1 MFRDADKEK
10 RRGEVQNRLTERW
23 HGAAAAGLAATLT
36 LAACSQTTTPPATSG
51 TPAAS
56 ATTVARRGAG
66 DDLKIRYWQA
76 PTILNSHLAT
86 GTKDN
91 DAARLVTEPLASYG
105 PDAKPLAN
113 GLAAEIPTVANGG
126 VSADLTTVT
135 WKLRQGVKWSDG
147 SAFTA
152 DDVAF
157 TFSLMSDPKTAVSTS
172 DSTEGVKSVVAKD
185 ANTVVVTYAAPNPNI
200 YQWGVG
206 TCCYILQKKQF
217 EAYQGEKLKDAPG
230 NLKPIGTGPYVVDT
244 FKSGDVVTY
253 KMNDQFRDPNK
264 PYFKTVTFKG
274 GGDAPSAAR
283 AVFQTGDID
292 YGWNLQV
299 EAGILKPM
307 ADRSTKGKLLT
318 VYGSSVER
326 LMLNFADPNPSLGD
340 KRGEPDTK
348 HPFFNGPD
356 GKTVRTALAMA
367 TDRKSVA
374 EQFYGGERVA
384 GKPGCNIVTGLPEY
398 ESRNTASFCERFDVS
413 GAAKMLDDAGWKP
426 GTDNVRAKDGIRLKI
441 VYQTTINTVRQKT
454 QDLMKKNWEAAGFE
468 VEIKSVPADVFF
480 TNTSPDGATHFWAD
494 VQMLADNSTPD
505 FTNYLS
511 DWTSK
516 QAASKTNGWN
526 TRNYSRYQNPQF
538 DAIVDSLRKETE
550 PAKRAGLF
558 IQANDILILDV
569 ATIPLVSRP
578 QVISGIANT
587 LKNVVPTGWDSE
599 MYSVADWR
607 R

>member
-1 MFRDADKEK
+1 MTNQWQR
-10 RRGEVQNRLTERW
+10 
-23 HGAAAAGLAATLT
+23 AAAAGLAATMA
-36 LAACSQTTTPPATSG
+36 LAACGTPTPPAASG

-56 ATTVARRGAG
+56 VTVASQRVKG
-66 DDLKIRYWQA
+66 DDLKILYWQA
-76 PTILNSHLAT
+76 PTILNAHLAT
-86 GTKDN
+86 GTKDS

-105 PDAKPLAN
+105 ADAKPLAN

-135 WKLRQGVKWSDG
+135 WKLKQNVKWSDG

-157 TFSLMSDPKTAVSTS
+157 TFSLMADPKTAVSTS
-172 DSTEGVKSVVAKD
+172 DAAEGVKSVVAKD
-185 ANTVVVTYAAPNPNI
+185 ANTVVVTYNAPNPNI

-217 EAYQGEKLKDAPG
+217 DAYQGEKLKDAPG

-283 AVFQTGDID
+283 AVFQTGDVD
-292 YGWNLQV
+292 YAWNLQV

-307 ADRSTKGKLLT
+307 ADTSSKGKLLT

-326 LMLNFADPNPSLGD
+326 IMLNFSDPSASLGD

-367 TDRKSVA
+367 TDRKTVA
-374 EQFYGGERVA
+374 QQIYGDGLS
-384 GKPGCNIVTGLPEY
+384 GKPGCNIVTGVPDY
-398 ESRNTASFCERFDVS
+398 ESTATADFCSKFDTT
-413 GAAKMLDDAGWKP
+413 AAGKLLDDAGWKL
-426 GTDNVRAKDGIRLKI
+426 GSDGVRAKGNIKLNI
-441 VYQTTINTVRQKT
+441 TYQTTVNAVRQKT
-454 QDLMKKNWEAAGFE
+454 QDIMKKNWELAGFK
-468 VEIKSVPADVFF
+468 VTLKSVPADVFF
-480 TNTSPDGATHFWAD
+480 TNTSPDGANHFWAD
-494 VQMLADNSTPD
+494 VEMFTNNSDPD
-505 FTNYLS
+505 FTNYLNG
-511 DWTSK
+511 WTSK
-516 QAASKTNGWN
+516 QATGKANNWN
-526 TRNYSRYQNPQF
+526 SANYNRYQNPQY
-538 DAIVDSLRKETE
+538 DAVIDQLRTE
-550 PAKRAGLF
+550 KDPAKRAALF
-558 IQANDILILDV
+558 KQANDILILDV
-569 ATIPLVSRP
+569 VILPVVTRT
-578 QVISGIANT
+578 QVTSGISNT

-599 MYSVADWR
+599 MYAIQDFSK
-607 R
+607 

>member
-1 MFRDADKEK
+1 MTNQW
-10 RRGEVQNRLTERW
+10 RRATAVV
-23 HGAAAAGLAATLT
+23 AAATMT
-36 LAACSQTTTPPATSG
+36 LAACGQTTTPPAASG
-51 TPAAS
+51 TVAPS
-56 ATTVARRGAG
+56 ATVAAAKRGAG
-66 DDLKIRYWQA
+66 DDLKILYWQA
-76 PTILNSHLAT
+76 PTILNAHLAT
-86 GTKDN
+86 GTKDS

-113 GLAAEIPTVANGG
+113 ALAAEIPTVANGG

-157 TFSLMSDPKTAVSTS
+157 TFSLMADPKTAVSTS
-172 DSTEGVKSVVAKD
+172 DAAEGVKSVVAKD
-185 ANTVVVTYAAPNPNI
+185 ANTVVVTYNAPTPNF

-253 KMNDQFRDPNK
+253 KMNDQFRDATK

-283 AVFQTGDID
+283 AVFQTGDVD
-292 YGWNLQV
+292 YAWNLQV

-307 ADRSTKGKLLT
+307 ADTSTKGKLLT

-326 LMLNFADPNPSLGD
+326 ILLNFADPTASLGA

-356 GKTVRTALAMA
+356 GKTVA
-367 TDRKSVA
+367 
-374 EQFYGGERVA
+374 QQIYGDGLA
-384 GKPGCNIVTGLPEY
+384 GKAGCNIVTGVPDY
-398 ESRNTASFCERFDVS
+398 ESTATTDFCSKFDT
-413 GAAKMLDDAGWKP
+413 AAAGKMLDDAGWKL
-426 GTDNVRAKDGIRLKI
+426 GTDGVRAKGGIKLNI
-441 VYQTTINTVRQKT
+441 VYQTTVNAVRQKT
-454 QDLMKKNWEAAGFE
+454 QDIMKQNWEKAGFK
-468 VEIKSVPADVFF
+468 VELKSVPADVFF
-480 TNTSPDGATHFWAD
+480 TNTSPDGANHFWSD
-494 VQMLADNSTPD
+494 VEMFTNNSDPD
-505 FTNYLS
+505 FTNYLNG
-511 DWTSK
+511 WTSK
-516 QAASKTNGWN
+516 QATGSANNWN
-526 TRNYSRYQNPQF
+526 SANYNRYQNPAY
-538 DAIVDSLRKETE
+538 DAIIDSLRTE
-550 PAKRAGLF
+550 KDPAKRASLF
-558 IQANDILILDV
+558 KQANDILILDV
-569 ATIPLVSRP
+569 VIIPVVTRT
-578 QVISGIANT
+578 QVTSGISNT

-599 MYSVADWR
+599 MYAVQDFGK
-607 R
+607 

>member
-1 MFRDADKEK
+1 MTNQW
-10 RRGEVQNRLTERW
+10 RRATAVV
-23 HGAAAAGLAATLT
+23 AAATMT
-36 LAACSQTTTPPATSG
+36 LAACGQATTPPAASG
-51 TPAAS
+51 TVAPSASVAA
-56 ATTVARRGAG
+56 AKRGAG
-66 DDLKIRYWQA
+66 DDLKILYWQA
-76 PTILNSHLAT
+76 PTILNAHLAT
-86 GTKDN
+86 GTKDS

-113 GLAAEIPTVANGG
+113 ALAAEIPTVANGG

-157 TFSLMSDPKTAVSTS
+157 TFSLMADPKTAVSTS
-172 DSTEGVKSVVAKD
+172 DAAEGVKSVVAKD
-185 ANTVVVTYAAPNPNI
+185 ANTVVVTYNAPTPNF

-217 EAYQGEKLKDAPG
+217 EAFQGEKLKDAPG

-253 KMNDQFRDPNK
+253 KMNDQFRDANK

-283 AVFQTGDID
+283 AVFQTGDVD
-292 YGWNLQV
+292 YAWNLQV

-307 ADRSTKGKLLT
+307 ADTSTKGKLLT

-326 LMLNFADPNPSLGD
+326 ILLNFADPTASLGA

-367 TDRKSVA
+367 TDRKTVA
-374 EQFYGGERVA
+374 QQIYGDGLA
-384 GKPGCNIVTGLPEY
+384 GKAGCNIVTGVPDY
-398 ESRNTASFCERFDVS
+398 ESTATADFCAKFDT
-413 GAAKMLDDAGWKP
+413 AAAGKLLDDAGWKL
-426 GTDNVRAKDGIRLKI
+426 GTDGVRAKGGIKLNI
-441 VYQTTINTVRQKT
+441 VYQTTVNAVRQKT
-454 QDLMKKNWEAAGFE
+454 QDIMKQNWEKAGFK
-468 VEIKSVPADVFF
+468 VELKSVPADVFF
-480 TNTSPDGATHFWAD
+480 TNTSPDGANHFWSD
-494 VQMLADNSTPD
+494 VEMFTNNSDPD
-505 FTNYLS
+505 FTNYLNG
-511 DWTSK
+511 WTSK
-516 QAASKTNGWN
+516 QAAGSANNWN
-526 TRNYSRYQNPQF
+526 SANYNRYQNPAY
-538 DAIVDSLRKETE
+538 DAIIDSLRTE
-550 PAKRAGLF
+550 KDPAKRASLF
-558 IQANDILILDV
+558 KQANDILILDV
-569 ATIPLVSRP
+569 VIIPVVTRT
-578 QVISGIANT
+578 QVTSGISNT

-599 MYSVADWR
+599 MYAVQDFGK
-607 R
+607 

>member
-1 MFRDADKEK
+1 MTRQW
-10 RRGEVQNRLTERW
+10 RS
-23 HGAAAAGLAATLT
+23 AAAVVAVAAMT
-36 LAACSQTTTPPATSG
+36 LAACGTPPPTGATGS
-51 TPAAS
+51 PAAS
-56 ATTVARRGAG
+56 ATVAVRRGAG
-66 DDLKIRYWQA
+66 EDLKILYWQA

-157 TFSLMSDPKTAVSTS
+157 TFSLMADPKTAVSTS
-172 DSTEGVKSVVAKD
+172 DSTEGVKSVTAKD
-185 ANTVVVTYAAPNPNI
+185 ANTVVVTYAAPNPNF

-253 KMNDQFRDPNK
+253 KMNDQFRDANK

-307 ADRSTKGKLLT
+307 ADASTRGKLLT

-326 LMLNFADPNPSLGD
+326 LLINFADPSASLGD

-356 GKTVRTALAMA
+356 GKLVRTALAMA
-367 TDRKSVA
+367 TDRKTVA
-374 EQFYGGERVA
+374 QQIYGDGLS
-384 GKPGCNIVTGLPEY
+384 GKPGCNIVTGVPDY
-398 ESRNTASFCERFDVS
+398 ESTATTEFCSKFDTAA
-413 GAAKMLDDAGWKP
+413 AAKMLDDAGWKL
-426 GTDNVRAKDGIRLKI
+426 GSDNVRAKGGIKLNI
-441 VYQTTINTVRQKT
+441 VYQTTVNTVRQKT
-454 QDLMKKNWEAAGFE
+454 QDIMKANWEKAGFK
-468 VEIKSVPADVFF
+468 VELKAVPADVFF
-480 TNTSPDGATHFWAD
+480 TNTSPDGANHFWSD
-494 VQMLADNSTPD
+494 VEMFTNNSDPD
-505 FTNYLS
+505 FTNYLNG
-511 DWTSK
+511 WTSK
-516 QAASKTNGWN
+516 QATGKTNNWN
-526 TRNYSRYQNPQF
+526 SANYNRYQNPQY
-538 DAIVDSLRKETE
+538 DAIIDQLRAEKD
-550 PAKRAGLF
+550 PAKRASLF
-558 IQANDILILDV
+558 KQANDILILDV
-569 ATIPLVSRP
+569 VIIPLVTRT
-578 QVISGIANT
+578 QVTSGMSNT
-587 LKNVVPTGWDSE
+587 LKNVIPTGWDSE
-599 MYSVADWR
+599 MYAIQDWAK
-607 R
+607 

>member
-1 MFRDADKEK
+1 MTNQW
-10 RRGEVQNRLTERW
+10 RRATAVV
-23 HGAAAAGLAATLT
+23 AAATMT
-36 LAACSQTTTPPATSG
+36 LAACGQATTPPAASG
-51 TPAAS
+51 TG
-56 ATTVARRGAG
+56 TVAPSASVAAAKRGAG
-66 DDLKIRYWQA
+66 DDLKILYWQA
-76 PTILNSHLAT
+76 PTILNAHLAT
-86 GTKDN
+86 GTKDS

-113 GLAAEIPTVANGG
+113 ALAAEIPTVANGG

-157 TFSLMSDPKTAVSTS
+157 TFSLMADPKTAVSTS
-172 DSTEGVKSVVAKD
+172 DAAEGVKSVVAMD
-185 ANTVVVTYAAPNPNI
+185 ANTVVVTYNAPTPNF

-217 EAYQGEKLKDAPG
+217 EAFQGEKLKDAPG

-253 KMNDQFRDPNK
+253 KMNDQFRDANK

-283 AVFQTGDID
+283 AVFQTGDVD
-292 YGWNLQV
+292 YAWNLQV

-307 ADRSTKGKLLT
+307 ADTSTKGKLLT

-326 LMLNFADPNPSLGD
+326 ILLNFADPTASLGA

-367 TDRKSVA
+367 TDRKTVA
-374 EQFYGGERVA
+374 QQIYGDGLA
-384 GKPGCNIVTGLPEY
+384 GKAGCNIVTGVPDY
-398 ESRNTASFCERFDVS
+398 ESTATADFCAKFDT
-413 GAAKMLDDAGWKP
+413 AAAGKLLDDAGWKL
-426 GTDNVRAKDGIRLKI
+426 GTDGVRAKGGIKLNI
-441 VYQTTINTVRQKT
+441 VYQTTVNAVRQKT
-454 QDLMKKNWEAAGFE
+454 QDIMKQNWEKAGFK
-468 VEIKSVPADVFF
+468 VELKSVPADVFF
-480 TNTSPDGATHFWAD
+480 TNTSPDGANHFWSD
-494 VQMLADNSTPD
+494 VEMFTNNSDPD
-505 FTNYLS
+505 FTNYLNG
-511 DWTSK
+511 WTSK
-516 QAASKTNGWN
+516 QAAGSANNWN
-526 TRNYSRYQNPQF
+526 SANYNRYQNPAY
-538 DAIVDSLRKETE
+538 DAIIDSLRTE
-550 PAKRAGLF
+550 KDPAKRASLF
-558 IQANDILILDV
+558 KQANDILILDV
-569 ATIPLVSRP
+569 VIIPVVTRT
-578 QVISGIANT
+578 QVTSGISNT

-599 MYSVADWR
+599 MYAVQDFGK
-607 R
+607 

>member
-1 MFRDADKEK
+1 VK
-10 RRGEVQNRLTERW
+10 
-23 HGAAAAGLAATLT
+23 
-36 LAACSQTTTPPATSG
+36 
-51 TPAAS
+51 
-56 ATTVARRGAG
+56 RGAG
-66 DDLKIRYWQA
+66 DDLKILYWQA
-76 PTILNSHLAT
+76 PTILNAHLAT
-86 GTKDN
+86 GTKDS

-113 GLAAEIPTVANGG
+113 ALAAEIPTVANGG

-157 TFSLMSDPKTAVSTS
+157 TFSLMADPKTAVSTS
-172 DSTEGVKSVVAKD
+172 DAAEGVKSVVAKD
-185 ANTVVVTYAAPNPNI
+185 ANTVVVTYNAPTPNF

-217 EAYQGEKLKDAPG
+217 EAFQGEKLKDAPG

-253 KMNDQFRDPNK
+253 KMNDQFRDANK

-283 AVFQTGDID
+283 AVFQTGDVD
-292 YGWNLQV
+292 YAWNLQV

-307 ADRSTKGKLLT
+307 ADTSTKGKLLT

-326 LMLNFADPNPSLGD
+326 ILLNFADPTASLGA

-367 TDRKSVA
+367 TDRKTVA
-374 EQFYGGERVA
+374 QQIYGDGLA
-384 GKPGCNIVTGLPEY
+384 GKAGCNIVTGVPDY
-398 ESRNTASFCERFDVS
+398 ESTATADFCAKFDTT
-413 GAAKMLDDAGWKP
+413 AAGKLLDDAGWKL
-426 GTDNVRAKDGIRLKI
+426 GTDNVRAKGGIKLNI
-441 VYQTTINTVRQKT
+441 VYQTTVNAVRQKT
-454 QDLMKKNWEAAGFE
+454 QDIMKQNWEKAGFK
-468 VEIKSVPADVFF
+468 VELKSVPADVFF
-480 TNTSPDGATHFWAD
+480 TNTSPDGANHFWAD
-494 VQMLADNSTPD
+494 VEMFTNNSDPD
-505 FTNYLS
+505 FTNYLNG
-511 DWTSK
+511 WTSK
-516 QAASKTNGWN
+516 QAAGSANNWN
-526 TRNYSRYQNPQF
+526 SANYNRYQNPAF
-538 DAIVDSLRKETE
+538 DTLIDSLRTE
-550 PAKRAGLF
+550 KDPAKRASLF
-558 IQANDILILDV
+558 KQANDILILDV
-569 ATIPLVSRP
+569 VIIPVVTRT
-578 QVISGIANT
+578 QVTSGISNT

-599 MYSVADWR
+599 MYAVQDFSK
-607 R
+607 

>member
-1 MFRDADKEK
+1 MTNQW
-10 RRGEVQNRLTERW
+10 RRATAVV
-23 HGAAAAGLAATLT
+23 AAATMT
-36 LAACSQTTTPPATSG
+36 LAACGQTTTPPAASG
-51 TPAAS
+51 TVAPSASVAA
-56 ATTVARRGAG
+56 AKRGAG
-66 DDLKIRYWQA
+66 DDLKILYWQA
-76 PTILNSHLAT
+76 PTILNAHLAT
-86 GTKDN
+86 GTKDS

-113 GLAAEIPTVANGG
+113 ALAAEIPTVANGG

-157 TFSLMSDPKTAVSTS
+157 TFSLMADPKTAVSTS
-172 DSTEGVKSVVAKD
+172 DAAEGVKSVVAKD
-185 ANTVVVTYAAPNPNI
+185 ANTVVVTYNAPTPNF

-217 EAYQGEKLKDAPG
+217 EAFQGEKLKDAPG

-253 KMNDQFRDPNK
+253 KMNDQFRDANK

-283 AVFQTGDID
+283 AVFQTGDVD
-292 YGWNLQV
+292 YAWNLQV

-307 ADRSTKGKLLT
+307 ADTSTKGKLLT

-326 LMLNFADPNPSLGD
+326 ILLNFADPTASLGA

-367 TDRKSVA
+367 TDRKTVA
-374 EQFYGGERVA
+374 QQIYGDGLA
-384 GKPGCNIVTGLPEY
+384 GKAGCNIVTGVPDY
-398 ESRNTASFCERFDVS
+398 ESTATADFCAKFDT
-413 GAAKMLDDAGWKP
+413 AAAGKLLDDAGWKL
-426 GTDNVRAKDGIRLKI
+426 GTDGVRAKGGIKLNI
-441 VYQTTINTVRQKT
+441 VYQTTVNAVRQKT
-454 QDLMKKNWEAAGFE
+454 QDIMKQNWEKAGFK
-468 VEIKSVPADVFF
+468 VELKSVPADVFF
-480 TNTSPDGATHFWAD
+480 TNTSPDGANHFWAD
-494 VQMLADNSTPD
+494 VEMFTNNSDPD
-505 FTNYLS
+505 FTNYLNG
-511 DWTSK
+511 WTSK
-516 QAASKTNGWN
+516 QAAGSANNWN
-526 TRNYSRYQNPQF
+526 SANYNRYQNPAY
-538 DAIVDSLRKETE
+538 DTIIDSLRTE
-550 PAKRAGLF
+550 KDPAKRASLF
-558 IQANDILILDV
+558 KQANDILILDV
-569 ATIPLVSRP
+569 VIIPVVTRT
-578 QVISGIANT
+578 QVTSGISNT

-599 MYSVADWR
+599 MYAVQDFGK
-607 R
+607 